1 MKKILLVVLLFSCGL
16 SAQTFT
22 VNGTT
27 YNIVSGD
34 LLTVANAYAKGYD
47 VGHAAAQGISC
58 APTSVSIDLRIDS
71 TPETNRIHLGTYVS
85 SRTTNINPSSITW
98 TLTRHNGQVI
108 DITDQVGDNG
118 DINFDHR
125 PRRNGN
131 FIVDPAPGA
140 VQGGDM
146 IRVVYVDDCGTYV
159 DTYVVPSADGAI
171 RVPPRDRSR
180 PPKIVKPVI

>member
-47 VGHAAAQGISC
+47 VGNAAARGITC
-58 APTSVSIDLRIDS
+58 APTSVEIGLRDNQVSGEI
-71 TPETNRIHLGTYVS
+71 NLGTYVA
-85 SRTTNINPSSITW
+85 SRTTNIDATSIRW
-98 TLTRHNGQVI
+98 TLTRWNGEVI
-108 DITDQVGDNG
+108 DITDDVENNG
-118 DINFDHR
+118 DINLR
-125 PRRNGN
+125 YRARRNGN
-131 FIVDPAPGA
+131 FIVDPAEGA

-146 IRVVYVDDCGTYV
+146 IRVIYVDDCGTYV
-159 DTYVVPSADGAI
+159 NTYTIPTSEPGI
-171 RVPPRDRSR
+171 RVPSPRDRMR